1 MLIWSSESKFN
12 IIGLL
17 AICCGFIS
25 TTKDFHS
32 MSDYSNG
39 KVIIDVLPFVLCAL
53 ISFSAAALARKVEKL
68 TLENKKRDL
77 D

>member
-1 MLIWSSESKFN
+1 
-12 IIGLL
+12 
-17 AICCGFIS
+17 
-25 TTKDFHS
+25 